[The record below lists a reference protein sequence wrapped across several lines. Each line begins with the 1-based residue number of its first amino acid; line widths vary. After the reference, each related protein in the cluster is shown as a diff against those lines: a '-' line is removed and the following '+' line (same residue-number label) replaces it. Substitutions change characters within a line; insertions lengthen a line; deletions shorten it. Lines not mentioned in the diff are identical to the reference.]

1 MEACK
6 EAHKQFRPFA
16 VETFGGLAGQ
26 AREFLKEVASEA
38 AKRTRRHRV
47 EVFND
52 MKAAVSA
59 AVVKGVA
66 RAAIRKGKVLVEKM
80 ELDSEAEQHSQE
92 ERREREDQE
101 AMEREAAAT
110 GMEEE
115 VAEAAFYLTG
125 MAALAAAKA
134 AENKFQEEAERRTA
148 NLAAAAVVAAA
159 SAAAKAAAERVDAE
173 MGEEET
179 GSGTVIQNT
188 KAGPV
193 RSGEEGGARNQGAV
207 DGTENNQ
214 TATNAPRGRT
224 SRQRPRQAQSKHTQP
239 TGSKPRTH
247 REAKPF
253 FRRWSC
259 VTRRAVHHRATHHGM
274 WSRKGRPSSTHRSG
288 SRG

>member
-179 GSGTVIQNT
+179 GSGTIQNT

-259 VTRRAVHHRATHHGM
+259 VTRRSRTSSSPRTTGM